1 MARNLLHS
9 VHSLGELNLIER
21 ILLNQ
26 WPDKLRLEIDYLRRK
41 FSWIEREGNE
51 LIRKYL
57 IRETH
62 QRI

>member
-26 WPDKLRLEIDYLRRK
+26 WPDKLRLEIVCFFEFL
-41 FSWIEREGNE
+41 N
-51 LIRKYL
+51 
-57 IRETH
+57 
-62 QRI
+62 